1 MESGDGGGKKAIKEA
16 SLQIN
21 KDVRKKNGR
30 GVGGGVVWYNDGK
43 ERNDQSGARKR
54 VPEVGIKPKEKM

>member
-21 KDVRKKNGR
+21 KDARKKKWW
-30 GVGGGVVWYNDGK
+30 GGWVVWYNDGK